1 MNLRPMFDAT
11 KYSAKSSSLRANGKE
26 NELEAA
32 NPSINDFLS
41 GYIKDNDIEATHI
54 VENATYVNQLWR
66 MAKYC
71 ECELVTCALEAR
83 ICDDDVINMP
93 CCGSKVIVTTV
104 GRLLGVFVE
113 CPELIKQS
121 NAGLLAELLL
131 RAGSEAAALVEESAA
146 AKVLSLI
153 ADEKKLEELPGVA
166 SFLVSSR
173 GLSAAMNCTSAFD
186 AEKVYGLFVDACS
199 IKNKSDYVEF
209 GSWIFEL
216 GLEQWLYELAH
227 DLAEAEAEEAVSLFA
242 LALPDYIED
251 EDALDDELEYLIWKH
266 LKERVL
272 LEVLEDYADEVLG
285 SGLFKMVM
293 TDMLETAIE
302 DAIDQES
309 HCHSV
314 RELSKS
320 HFIPS
325 DKARNTANG
334 KLALKRL
341 FGEAA
346 DAFS

>member
-1 MNLRPMFDAT
+1 
-11 KYSAKSSSLRANGKE
+11 
-26 NELEAA
+26 
-32 NPSINDFLS
+32 
-41 GYIKDNDIEATHI
+41 
-54 VENATYVNQLWR
+54 
-66 MAKYC
+66 
-71 ECELVTCALEAR
+71 
-83 ICDDDVINMP
+83 
-93 CCGSKVIVTTV
+93 
-104 GRLLGVFVE
+104 
-113 CPELIKQS
+113 
-121 NAGLLAELLL
+121 
-131 RAGSEAAALVEESAA
+131 
-146 AKVLSLI
+146 
-153 ADEKKLEELPGVA
+153 
-166 SFLVSSR
+166 
-173 GLSAAMNCTSAFD
+173 MNCTSAFD

-285 SGLFKMVM
+285 SGLFKMVT